1 MNRCQRPTRR
11 QDGFTLIEVMIAVLI
26 VTVGLLG
33 FSKMQALAISSTQVA
48 SSRSMIA
55 LQSAS
60 LAAAMH
66 GNKTYWAGGVAPS
79 AFGTAGST
87 VTDATGVLS
96 AVPPVCAATTVPA
109 APLCTPAQLAAYD
122 LQLWAKNMAALF
134 PSYWSVG
141 TCTSMQG
148 TSISCTVTVSW
159 TEKYV
164 SSNQSTVSQSDSTFG
179 PRTYTLYVQP

>member
-1 MNRCQRPTRR
+1 MKRYQMPSRQ

-55 LQSAS
+55 LQSVS

-66 GNKTYWAGGVAPS
+66 GNKTYWAAGVAS
-79 AFGTAGST
+79 AAFSTVGAT
-87 VTDATGVLS
+87 VTDPSGVLS
-96 AVPPVCAATTVPA
+96 AVPPVCDAIAVPA
-109 APLCTPAQLAAYD
+109 TPLCTPAQLAAYD
-122 LQLWAKNMAALF
+122 LQQWAKNMAGLF
-134 PSYWSVG
+134 PSYTSVG
-141 TCTSMQG
+141 ACTTVLA

-164 SSNQSTVSQSDSTFG
+164 SSNQSTVSDSASTTG
-179 PRTYTLYVQP
+179 IRTYTLYVQP

>member
-1 MNRCQRPTRR
+1 MKRSHALYRR
-11 QDGFTLIEVMIAVLI
+11 QHGFTLIEVMIAVLV

-33 FSKMQALAISSTQVA
+33 FAKMQALAISSTQVA
-48 SSRSMIA
+48 STRSMIA

-66 GNKTYWAGGVAPS
+66 GNKTYWAGGVAS
-79 AFGTAGST
+79 AAFSTAGLT

-96 AVPPVCAATTVPA
+96 ATPPACNAATMPA

-122 LQLWAKNMAALF
+122 LQSWAASMASLF
-134 PSYWSVG
+134 PNYTSAG
-141 TCTSMQG
+141 TCTVSAS
-148 TSISCTVTVSW
+148 TPISCTVTVSW

-164 SSNQSTVSQSDSTFG
+164 SSNQNTVSSSSSTAG
-179 PRTYTLYVQP
+179 TRTYTLYVEP

>member
-1 MNRCQRPTRR
+1 MKRYQTPSR
-11 QDGFTLIEVMIAVLI
+11 QQGGFTLIEVMIAVLI

-66 GNKTYWAGGVAPS
+66 GNKTYWAGGVAS
-79 AFGTAGST
+79 AAFSTAGST

-96 AVPPVCAATTVPA
+96 AVPPVCDATTVPA

-122 LQLWAKNMAALF
+122 LQHWATNMAALF
-134 PSYWSVG
+134 PSYRSDG
-141 TCTSMQG
+141 TCTTSPN

-164 SSNQSTVSQSDSTFG
+164 SSNQSTVSNSSSTAG
-179 PRTYTLYVQP
+179 IRTYTLYVQP